1 MDFIKTVLFSLS
13 ILGSALWVG
22 AIIQAKADEKL
33 EVACKPVGFA
43 IGKIQV
49 VATGL
54 IGYTPKWTYSARQV
68 LEGGCVYFFSTFLFA
83 DEKGIGQA
91 TTGVHI

>member
-13 ILGSALWVG
+13 VLGCALWVG
-22 AIIQAKADEKL
+22 AIIQAKSDEKL

-43 IGKIQV
+43 ISKIQV

-54 IGYTPKWTYSARQV
+54 IGYTPQWTYSARRV
-68 LEGGCVYFFSTFLFA
+68 LEGGCYYFFSTFLFA
-83 DEKGIGQA
+83 DEKSMGQGN
-91 TTGVHI
+91 TGVRQ